1 MRFPRFSLQKKLI
14 ASFLGV
20 IIFGG
25 VVSLFF
31 GQRLIKNTLI
41 QQAQKKVNHDMASA
55 WMVFNER
62 LNDIKDIVS
71 LTAARES
78 LHEAIKSNRTDILL
92 RYLNRVRNQYGLDV
106 LTLTD
111 SPGRVIMRTR
121 NPEVVGDDVSGDE
134 IVRHALQPNILA
146 FPQIVPRQELLKEGE
161 DLAQRAYMEFI
172 LTPKAAPRPEDR
184 ETSGLMLKAA
194 ASVIDENDEILG
206 VLYGG
211 ILLNRNYEIVD
222 RVKEI
227 VFRGEK
233 YKGVET
239 GTATIFQGDLRIST
253 NVMDAQGRR
262 AIGTRVSEEVK
273 KAVLDEGRSWNDRAF
288 VVKDWYITAYEPIRN
303 IEGKIIG
310 ILYVGTLEKPYI
322 DIANRVMLTF
332 TLLASLCVV
341 FLLIILYFSTRSIIK
356 PLQRMVIA
364 TQEIARGDLNH
375 KVEIRSTDELGVLA
389 TSFNQM
395 TEKLKAA
402 TTELLDWGKTLEK
415 KVQER
420 TKELIEM
427 QAHLVQSEKLASL
440 GKLAAGIAHE
450 INNPLG
456 GILIYSHLLLEEMDK
471 NSPQAENL
479 KKIVKETTR
488 CKEIVKGL
496 LEFARPKEPEM
507 APANL
512 NDIVDRALSIFERQ
526 ALFQNIQIKKE
537 YGELPPTVVDAG
549 QLQQVFANIIV
560 NAAEAMKGNG
570 VLTIRTSLD
579 AKNDCLR
586 IDFADTGHGIR
597 QEDLPRLF
605 EPFFTTKEVGKGTG
619 LGLAISYSIV
629 QKHQGSI
636 EVESEVG
643 KGSVFTVILPL
654 NRETPDERNS
664 QYPDYR

>member
-1 MRFPRFSLQKKLI
+1 MHLPRFSLQTKLI
-14 ASFLGV
+14 LSFLVV
-20 IIFGG
+20 IAFGG
-25 VVSLFF
+25 LISLFF
-31 GQRLIKNTLI
+31 GQRLVKNTLI
-41 QQAQKKVNHDMASA
+41 QQAQSKVNHDLASA
-55 WMVFNER
+55 WMVFHEK

-78 LHEAIKSNRTDILL
+78 LHEAIKGNRMDILL
-92 RYLNRVRNQYGLDV
+92 RYLNRVRNQYGLDI

-111 SPGRVIMRTR
+111 SRGRVIVRTR
-121 NPEVVGDDVSGDE
+121 NPEVIGDDVSSDE
-134 IVRHALQPNILA
+134 IVSYAFQPNILA
-146 FPQIVPRQELLKEGE
+146 FAQIIPRHELLKEGE

-172 LTPKAAPRPEDR
+172 PTPKAAPRPEDR
-184 ETSGLMLKAA
+184 ETSGMMLKAA
-194 ASVIDENDEILG
+194 ASVINENDELLG

-222 RVKEI
+222 RIKET

-233 YKGVET
+233 YKGLET

-253 NVMDAQGRR
+253 NVLDPQGQR
-262 AIGTRVSEEVK
+262 AIGTRLSEEVK
-273 KAVLDEGRSWNDRAF
+273 RAVLDEGKSWNDRAF
-288 VVKDWYITAYEPIRN
+288 VVKDWYITAYEPIKN
-303 IEGKIIG
+303 IEDKIIG

-332 TLLASLCVV
+332 ALLASLCVV
-341 FLLIILYFSTRSIIK
+341 FLLIILYFSTTSIIK
-356 PLQRMVIA
+356 PLQRLVLA
-364 TQEIARGDLNH
+364 TQAIARGDLDH
-375 KVEIRSTDELGVLA
+375 RVEIHSSDELGVLA
-389 TSFNQM
+389 ASFNQM

-402 TTELLDWGKTLEK
+402 NTELLEWGKTLEK

-420 TKELIEM
+420 TRELMEM
-427 QAHLVQSEKLASL
+427 QAHLIQSEKLASL

-456 GILIYSHLLLEEMDK
+456 GILIYSHLLLEDAK
-471 NSPQAENL
+471 KDSPQAENL
-479 KKIVKETTR
+479 RKIVKETTR
-488 CKEIVKGL
+488 CKDIVKGL

-507 APANL
+507 APANI
-512 NDIVDRALSIFERQ
+512 NDIIDKALGIFERQ
-526 ALFQNIQIKKE
+526 ALFQNIRIEKN
-537 YGELPPTVVDAG
+537 YAELPRIVVDAG

-560 NAAEAMKGNG
+560 NAAEAMEGNG
-570 VLTIRTSLD
+570 VLAIRTSLD

-597 QEDLPRLF
+597 EEDLPRLF

-636 EVESEVG
+636 EVQSELG
-643 KGSVFTVILPL
+643 KGSVFTVVLPL
-654 NRETPDERNS
+654 KRKTPDERTS
-664 QYPDYR
+664 